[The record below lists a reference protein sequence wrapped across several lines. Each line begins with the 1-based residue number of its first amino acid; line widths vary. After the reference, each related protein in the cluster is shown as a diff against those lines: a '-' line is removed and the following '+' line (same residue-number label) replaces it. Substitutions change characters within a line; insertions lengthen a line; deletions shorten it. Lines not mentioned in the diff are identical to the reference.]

1 MHNLK
6 FMYIVHVY
14 KDNVVQYVPDE
25 LVVGKELVYKL
36 LYTSSGVQGRR
47 IPREL
52 YSQVQNIKQKHR
64 IKLKITKY

>member
-25 LVVGKELVYKL
+25 LVEGKELVYKL

-47 IPREL
+47 TPREL
-52 YSQVQNIKQKHR
+52 YSQVQNIDEKH
-64 IKLKITKY
+64 